1 MCLEE
6 RLNLQYPGP
15 GSASF
20 PGQFVYKFFRNESY
34 DTISGMKKMKKL
46 IVGNWKMN
54 PIEVEDARDIVKA
67 VKRAS
72 SKLKRSQVVVCPPF
86 VYTSLFNKS
95 KGGNFFLGAQNA
107 NHEMSGSFT
116 GEVSYSM
123 LYQLGVRFVILGHSE
138 RRKMGETD
146 EQVNQKVKSVVN
158 DGGMTAIVCV
168 GEASRDHN
176 GDYLELV
183 KKQIH
188 TALTD
193 VPKKLLPQVVI
204 AYEPIWAI
212 GATVAMSPRD
222 LHEMSIYIRKVLN
235 DMFSIASDDV
245 RILYGGAV
253 DKVNAEELI
262 SEGNVAGFLVGR
274 QSLVP
279 KDFIEIMKAVDA
291 TR

>member
-1 MCLEE
+1 
-6 RLNLQYPGP
+6 
-15 GSASF
+15 
-20 PGQFVYKFFRNESY
+20 
-34 DTISGMKKMKKL
+34 MKKMKKL

-54 PIEVEDARDIVKA
+54 PVEVEDAKNIVKA
-67 VKRAS
+67 VKRAG
-72 SKLKRSQVVVCPPF
+72 SKLRKSQVVVCPPF
-86 VYTSLFNKS
+86 VYTSLFSKKS
-95 KGGNFFLGAQNA
+95 SNFFLGAQNA

-146 EQVNQKVKSVVN
+146 EIVNRKLKSVVN
-158 DGGMTAIVCV
+158 DGGMTAILCV

-176 GDYLELV
+176 GDYLELI

-212 GATVAMSPRD
+212 GGASAMSPRD
-222 LHEMSIYIRKVLN
+222 LHEMSIYIKKILN
-235 DMFSIASDDV
+235 DMFSIASDDI
-245 RILYGGAV
+245 RIIYGGAV

-262 SEGNVAGFLVGR
+262 REGNVSGFLVGR

-279 KDFIEIMKAVDA
+279 KDFTEIMKAVDS
-291 TR
+291 TK